1 MIRDRVIRY
10 RSAIQEEID
19 FIKKDLR
26 KRGANRTLIIDSAQK
41 LSRTG
46 SGYLYSVKVSDL
58 ENTIQA
64 DTATVCQYGKRVYKG
79 SLENCNVD
87 EQLLVVEFEEK
98 IPKKVSGGRIQFD
111 LTYLLVELSN
121 KLQNIID
128 QPRIYSIRSIQNLFA
143 EDWDCET
150 KPSSQSYDLN
160 PSQLHAVETSLGS
173 DVCILW
179 GPPGTGKTKT
189 LAALVHEFVLAG
201 KTVLVTSHTNIAV
214 NTLMMRINKHR
225 KKYGSDYRI
234 ARIGYVPPE
243 FEHEVPTIDNVIE
256 EMFKDEYPAVV
267 DEINQY
273 CEFVLKEER
282 KESLFLNVLKEAV
295 SSIDIIENPELVD
308 QGRRLIST
316 FKRFQKEAIPSISV
330 LGTTITKMYISESLE
345 DHRFDV
351 VIFDEASMAIPPQ
364 IFYAASIA
372 EEKIIL
378 GGDFNQL
385 PPIVRADSNLARSEL
400 GTDIFSVLGVSD
412 PYGSFSVRPILDI
425 QYRMHPDICTIVNQL
440 FYGGKVRTN
449 THIFSNIKQSIT
461 TTRPLY
467 LIDSSNTYARGKHTK
482 SSSRHNQYHAKLIA
496 SLLESYSGKNSVGII
511 TPYRAQRKMIM
522 QEIYK
527 KIGSSFDTYP
537 ISVNTI
543 HSFQGQEKDVI
554 IVDLV
559 DTPEARSIFLS
570 SLENISL
577 RNLIN
582 VAVSRAMKQL
592 IIVAH
597 RDHFTR
603 TLPSEEIAH
612 MFQIIDRWGTVI
624 EISDLTNPIPISIDD
639 IGWPSSQRI
648 LSIDEIHDL
657 IKPSTFIQWA
667 GKTLPVIEVSTKDV
681 NVIMNT
687 DYGSRKFWIPIH
699 EIEAIHQG
707 SDIISTLSGSDV
719 A

>member
-1 MIRDRVIRY
+1 M
-10 RSAIQEEID
+10 
-19 FIKKDLR
+19 
-26 KRGANRTLIIDSAQK
+26 
-41 LSRTG
+41 
-46 SGYLYSVKVSDL
+46 
-58 ENTIQA
+58 
-64 DTATVCQYGKRVYKG
+64 
-79 SLENCNVD
+79 
-87 EQLLVVEFEEK
+87 
-98 IPKKVSGGRIQFD
+98 
-111 LTYLLVELSN
+111 
-121 KLQNIID
+121 
-128 QPRIYSIRSIQNLFA
+128 
-143 EDWDCET
+143 
-150 KPSSQSYDLN
+150 
-160 PSQLHAVETSLGS
+160 
-173 DVCILW
+173 
-179 GPPGTGKTKT
+179 
-189 LAALVHEFVLAG
+189 
-201 KTVLVTSHTNIAV
+201 
-214 NTLMMRINKHR
+214 
-225 KKYGSDYRI
+225 
-234 ARIGYVPPE
+234 
-243 FEHEVPTIDNVIE
+243 
-256 EMFKDEYPAVV
+256 
-267 DEINQY
+267 
-273 CEFVLKEER
+273 
-282 KESLFLNVLKEAV
+282 
-295 SSIDIIENPELVD
+295 
-308 QGRRLIST
+308 
-316 FKRFQKEAIPSISV
+316 
-330 LGTTITKMYISESLE
+330 
-345 DHRFDV
+345 
-351 VIFDEASMAIPPQ
+351 
-364 IFYAASIA
+364 
-372 EEKIIL
+372 
-378 GGDFNQL
+378 
-385 PPIVRADSNLARSEL
+385 
-400 GTDIFSVLGVSD
+400 
-412 PYGSFSVRPILDI
+412 
-425 QYRMHPDICTIVNQL
+425 
-440 FYGGKVRTN
+440 
-449 THIFSNIKQSIT
+449 
-461 TTRPLY
+461 
-467 LIDSSNTYARGKHTK
+467 
-482 SSSRHNQYHAKLIA
+482 
-496 SLLESYSGKNSVGII
+496 GII